1 MAKKATVE
9 VAEMSNSVEEQKV
22 HPLQK
27 SYMLVSTK
35 HVDYNDLTAFEAI
48 SLTAVFTLAVL
59 VGVTANGITA

>member
-1 MAKKATVE
+1 MAKKASVE
-9 VAEMSNSVEEQKV
+9 VAEMSNSVEETKV

-48 SLTAVFTLAVL
+48 SLTAVFVLAVL
-59 VGVTANGITA
+59 VGVVGSVQV